1 MLRDLGRG
9 MRPGRWRLGLGEL
22 EEGLFQGACVQGAM
36 RKGRTGREM
45 GPEGR
50 LSGEAEVGAA
60 GVWAEGV
67 WAEEV

>member
-1 MLRDLGRG
+1 

-22 EEGLFQGACVQGAM
+22 EEGPFQGAYVQGAM

-50 LSGEAEVGAA
+50 LSGEQRWVLLGS
-60 GVWAEGV
+60 GQRRSDSPSV
-67 WAEEV
+67 